1 MKTLNKILGFGLA
14 ALAFASCADLDT
26 EYHGKYV
33 TPDQKAEAV
42 KMDPEKA
49 QASITG
55 CFAGMVS
62 YGSVAAEHWDFGYA
76 ASMLGFDLQGL
87 DVLGK
92 YSGYDHFTSW
102 QGYVTPSSDGVPT
115 SALWSYC
122 YKTIS
127 SCNAVCESLS
137 ADATDPQ
144 IKFYRAQALGLR
156 AYLYFVLAQSYAFNY
171 ADHKTDPCVPVITEK
186 NYVQAASE
194 GCARSTV
201 EEVYGQVYSDI
212 NEAIALISESGIH
225 PSKVIASKPHRMLS
239 LAAAYG
245 LRARIN
251 LVAHNYNDAAADAQ
265 KAIEN
270 FTGRPYS
277 MEEVSRPAFN
287 SLDDPAWMW
296 GLAVAETDR
305 VVTTGI
311 VNWPSFMVSLCDG
324 YVNAGTWRYC
334 GYKLY
339 SYLPSSDVRK
349 GWFLDDDY
357 KSDHLTEAEQ
367 AYLDK
372 YVGTPN
378 YFSRDDKTI
387 LFPQTNVKFAPYKN
401 ELGTGVNA
409 NDIPLMRI
417 EEMYLTLAEA
427 QGMSGSLA
435 TGKQTLAEFVKTY
448 RNPNYTCTASSPEEF
463 QEECWMQRRAEL
475 WGEGLSFFDILRLN
489 KGIDRQN
496 NRQCYVFRYNIPA
509 GDPVLIYS
517 IPRKE
522 INANPKISLQE
533 AGNQGSRPTPILEP
547 ALDGN

>member
-14 ALAFASCADLDT
+14 AMAFASCADLDT
-26 EYHGKYV
+26 EYHGNYV
-33 TPDQKAEAV
+33 TPSQKEEAV
-42 KMDPEKA
+42 KMDSEKA

-55 CFAGMVS
+55 CFAGLNT
-62 YGSVAAEHWDFGYA
+62 YETVAAEHWDFGFP

-92 YSGYDHFTSW
+92 YSGYDHFNSW
-102 QGYVTPSSDGVPT
+102 QAYSTPSSDGTPT

-122 YKTIS
+122 YKNIS
-127 SCNAVCESLS
+127 SCNSVCESLT
-137 ADATDPQ
+137 ADATDPE
-144 IKFYRAQALGLR
+144 IKFYRAQALALR
-156 AYLYFVLAQSYAFNY
+156 SYLYFVLAQSYAFNY
-171 ADHKTDPCVPVITEK
+171 SDHKDDPCVPIITEK
-186 NYVQAASE
+186 NIIEAASE

-201 EEVYGQVYSDI
+201 AEVYEQIYSDI
-212 NEAIALISESGIH
+212 NEAVSLISESGID
-225 PSKVIASKPHRMLS
+225 PSKVISSKPRRMFG

-251 LVAHNYNDAAADAQ
+251 LVAHDYKAAAADAQ
-265 KAIEN
+265 AAIDN
-270 FTGRPYS
+270 FSGRPYS
-277 MEEVSRPAFN
+277 MEEVSRPTFS

-296 GLAVAETDR
+296 GFAIAETDR
-305 VVTTGI
+305 VVTSGI

-324 YVNAGTWRYC
+324 YVNVGTWRYC

-339 SYLPSSDVRK
+339 SYIPSSDVRK
-349 GWFLDDDY
+349 GWFLDDSY
-357 KSDHLTEAEQ
+357 KSDHLTAAEQ
-367 AYLDK
+367 AYLND
-372 YVGTPN
+372 YIGTPN
-378 YFSRDDKTI
+378 YYSRDDKTI

-427 QGMSGSLA
+427 TGMSGNLA
-435 TGKQTLAEFVKTY
+435 SGKQILESFVKTY
-448 RNPNYTCTASSPEEF
+448 RNPNYTCAAGTAEEF
-463 QEECWMQRRAEL
+463 QDECWMQRRAEL

-489 KGIDRQN
+489 KGIDRVG

-509 GDPVLIYS
+509 GDPILIYS

-522 INANPKISLQE
+522 INANIKITLE
-533 AGNQGSRPTPILEP
+533 DAGNQGTRPTPILE
-547 ALDGN
+547 AGLDGN